1 MTARTAAA
9 LSSAA
14 LVLVVSGCTSF
25 YEIPIE
31 TPIQPK
37 MDVTPFQ
44 RVFIAGFIAGG
55 SEDVDANLETVR
67 LLRSQLRSKSPLRV
81 IEADVLPLVELA
93 REQAAPDPGAVP
105 SLPPEAPAGGG
116 QTQRRRARRTDR
128 GPVDRRRQTSG
139 VGGGD
144 RPPAAAGG
152 ERSQGA
158 AAGSGNA
165 ARQRTRPRPAAD
177 PQHTVRIKDE
187 KDLEPLEGIF
197 ANVDYWKKL
206 GEEYQNPLIVTGT
219 VLFTP
224 HARSGFVQREQEY
237 YDSFG
242 RRRVVPGAHLHGAQG
257 LHPAAEVH
265 LHRRPH
271 RHHDLLGIVPR
282 RGALQPAAE
291 HARPVVVLRADGPA
305 DPELPEHAQHA
316 ANQGL
321 PHPAEVAA
329 SARGFTGCR
338 QVQLHLPLCLVAGR
352 LPETPEQR
360 RDVVYAIINT
370 GGHQVKVAPGA
381 TVTIDRVEREVGDE
395 LSFTDVLLIE
405 RDGGDIVTGTPV
417 VTGARV
423 VGVVEGEARGP
434 KIRVFKKKRR
444 KGMRRT
450 KGHRS
455 TFTLVRITEI
465 QA

>member
-14 LVLVVSGCTSF
+14 LVLVVSGCTNF

-93 REQAAPDPGAVP
+93 REQAAPEPETGPSLP
-105 SLPPEAPAGGG
+105 SLPPEAPAPPAGERAPATGPDTASAAPVG
-116 QTQRRRARRTDR
+116 QTA
-128 GPVDRRRQTSG
+128 
-139 VGGGD
+139 GGAAGEPAATPAGAPGAA
-144 RPPAAAGG
+144 PPAAGPA
-152 ERSQGA
+152 RTAGA
-158 AAGSGNA
+158 AQERA
-165 ARQRTRPRPAAD
+165 AAD
-177 PQHTVRIKDE
+177 PQQSGRIRDE

-242 RRRVVPGAHLHGAQG
+242 RRRVVPVRTYMERKGFIL
-257 LHPAAEVH
+257 
-265 LHRRPH
+265 RPKF
-271 RHHDLLGIVPR
+271 IFI
-282 RGALQPAAE
+282 
-291 HARPVVVLRADGPA
+291 DG
-305 DPELPEHAQHA
+305 
-316 ANQGL
+316 
-321 PHPAEVAA
+321 
-329 SARGFTGCR
+329 R
-338 QVQLHLPLCLVAGR
+338 
-352 LPETPEQR
+352 
-360 RDVVYAIINT
+360 
-370 GGHQVKVAPGA
+370 
-381 TVTIDRVEREVGDE
+381 
-395 LSFTDVLLIE
+395 
-405 RDGGDIVTGTPV
+405 TGTTIYSESFREEVLYSPQQS
-417 VTGARV
+417 TPALSSYFELMDWLIPSFLSTLSTQR
-423 VGVVEGEARGP
+423 
-434 KIRVFKKKRR
+434 I
-444 KGMRRT
+444 KG
-450 KGHRS
+450 S
-455 TFTLVRITEI
+455 RILLK
-465 QA
+465 